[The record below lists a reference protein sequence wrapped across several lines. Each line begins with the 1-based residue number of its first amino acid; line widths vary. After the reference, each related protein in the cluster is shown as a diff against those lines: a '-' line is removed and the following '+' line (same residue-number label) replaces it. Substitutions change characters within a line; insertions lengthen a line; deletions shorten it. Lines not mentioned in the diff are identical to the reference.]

1 MSEKMLYP
9 ALQQYAGS
17 FISKFDH
24 IPEKRNRDLS
34 KVADY
39 ISDHLARNTPAK
51 LTFICTHNSRR
62 SHMGQIWAQAA
73 AFYYG
78 IEDIRTFSGGTEA
91 TAFNPNAV
99 KAMADAGF
107 EIKSDGKPDNPVY
120 EVRFAHGQAPMQ
132 VFSKKYDDEVNPQVD
147 FCAIMTCSDADEN
160 CPFIP
165 GATLR
170 IPVTYEDPKAY
181 DHTPGEAKAYAERC
195 YQIGTEMF
203 YIFYKVSNSG

>member
-1 MSEKMLYP
+1 MSEKRLYP

-17 FISKFDH
+17 FMSKFDH
-24 IPEKRNRDLS
+24 IPEKRKKDLR

-39 ISDHLARNTPAK
+39 ISDHLAVNAPAK

-62 SHMGQIWAQAA
+62 SHMAQIWSQTAA
-73 AFYYG
+73 YYFG
-78 IEDIRTFSGGTEA
+78 IEGIRTFSGGTEA

-99 KAMADAGF
+99 KVMVDAGF
-107 EIKSDGKPDNPVY
+107 EIHSDGKSDNPVY
-120 EVRFAHGQAPMQ
+120 EMRFAYDQEHMK
-132 VFSKKYDDEVNPQVD
+132 VFSKKFDDEVNPQED

-160 CPFIP
+160 CPLIP

-170 IPVTYEDPKAY
+170 IPITYEDPKAY
-181 DHTPGEAKAYAERC
+181 DHTPGETKAYAERC

-203 YIFYKVSNSG
+203 YIFDKVRNS